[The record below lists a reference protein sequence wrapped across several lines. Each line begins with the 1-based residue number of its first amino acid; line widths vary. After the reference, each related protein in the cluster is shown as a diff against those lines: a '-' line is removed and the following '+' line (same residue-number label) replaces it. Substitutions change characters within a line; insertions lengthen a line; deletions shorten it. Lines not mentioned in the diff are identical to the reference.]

1 LKVALTGTR
10 AEPLAG
16 LLRAEGLDVVHI
28 PLIRIEPFK
37 GPPVR
42 AADYDWVVL
51 TSRNAV
57 HCLFARLE
65 GELPQV
71 AAIGPAT
78 ADALRERGVEATL
91 VAQES
96 TQEGLV
102 AELPHPPGRV
112 LFAGAEDARGVIA
125 DELAADVLP
134 LYRTVEL
141 RPESFPDA
149 DVVVLASPSA
159 ARALAE
165 VRSDLRCVAIGPVTA
180 AEARRLG
187 LPVVGESQSPAPEDV
202 TRAVKLAPSRSS
214 SSRS

>member
-10 AEPLAG
+10 AEPLAD
-16 LLRAEGLDVVHI
+16 LLRAEGLDVVHV
-28 PLIRIEPFK
+28 PLIRIEPYE
-37 GPPVR
+37 GPPIRV
-42 AADYDWVVL
+42 ADYDWVVL
-51 TSRNAV
+51 TSRIAV
-57 HCLFARLE
+57 ECLFARLE
-65 GELPQV
+65 GGLPRV

-78 ADALRERGVEATL
+78 AEALRERGVEAAL
-91 VAQES
+91 VARES

-102 AELPHPPGRV
+102 AEFPQPPGRV

-141 RPESFPDA
+141 RPGGFPHA

-159 ARALAE
+159 ARALAD
-165 VRSDLRCVAIGPVTA
+165 VRPDVRCVAIGPVTA

-187 LPVVGESQSPAPEDV
+187 LFVSAQAQSPAPEDV
-202 TRAVKLAPSRSS
+202 ARAVKLAASRSS

>member
-1 LKVALTGTR
+1 MKVALTGTR

-16 LLRAEGLDVVHI
+16 LLRAEGLTVVHV
-28 PLIRIEPFK
+28 PLIRIEPFE

-42 AADYDWVVL
+42 VADYDWVVL

-57 HCLFARLE
+57 HCLFERLE
-65 GELPQV
+65 GELPRV

-78 ADALRERGVEATL
+78 ADALRERGVEAAF

-112 LFAGAEDARGVIA
+112 LFAGADDARGVIA
-125 DELAADVLP
+125 DALGADVLP

-141 RPESFPDA
+141 RPEAFPDA

-165 VRSDLRCVAIGPVTA
+165 LRSDVSCIAIGPVTA

-187 LPVVGESQSPAPEDV
+187 LHIVGESQSPAPEDV
-202 TRAVKLAPSRSS
+202 TRAVKLAASRRS

>member
-1 LKVALTGTR
+1 LRVVLTGTR

-16 LLRAEGLDVVHI
+16 LLRAEGLDALHV
-28 PLIRIEPFK
+28 PLIQIEAYE

-42 AADYDWVVL
+42 VADYDWVVL

-57 HCLFARLE
+57 ECLFTRLE
-65 GELPQV
+65 GKLPRV

-78 ADALRERGVEATL
+78 AEALRERGVEAAL
-91 VAQES
+91 VARDS

-102 AELPHPPGRV
+102 AEFPHPPGRV
-112 LFAGAEDARGVIA
+112 LFAGAEDAREVIA

-141 RPESFPDA
+141 RPGEFPDA
-149 DVVVLASPSA
+149 DVVLLASPSA
-159 ARALAE
+159 ARALAA
-165 VRSDLRCVAIGPVTA
+165 VRPDVRCVAIGPVTA

-187 LPVVGESQSPAPEDV
+187 LVVVTESQSPAPEDV
-202 TRAVKLAPSRSS
+202 ARAVKLAASRSS

>member
-16 LLRAEGLDVVHI
+16 LLRAQGLDVLHV
-28 PLIRIEPFK
+28 PLIRIEPFE

-42 AADYDWVVL
+42 VVDYDWLVL

-57 HCLFARLE
+57 DCLFARLE
-65 GELPQV
+65 GGLPRV

-78 ADALRERGVEATL
+78 AEALRERGVEAAL
-91 VAQES
+91 VAGES

-102 AELPHPPGRV
+102 ADFPHPPGRV
-112 LFAGAEDARGVIA
+112 LFAGAEDARAVIA

-141 RPESFPDA
+141 RPEAFPDA
-149 DVVVLASPSA
+149 DLVVLASPSA
-159 ARALAE
+159 ARSLVK
-165 VRSDLRCVAIGPVTA
+165 VRRDARCVAIGSVTA

-187 LPVVGESQSPAPEDV
+187 LVIAAEAQSPAAEDV
-202 TRAVKLAPSRSS
+202 ARAVKLAASRSV